1 MANREQGRT
10 PDRARSRPLVQT
22 SYQDGDGKHWAVWL
36 PEGEEDVTK
45 GIPIGPQD
53 ISGLGLPKDIELA
66 LHNQLFHRGLFNWR
80 DIRHNQ
86 RELVAAIQAAYKVD
100 AAKINN
106 LYQELA

>member
-1 MANREQGRT
+1 MADRKRGRAS
-10 PDRARSRPLVQT
+10 DRARSRPLVQT
-22 SYQDGDGKHWAVWL
+22 SYQDGDGKYWAVWL

-53 ISGLGLPKDIELA
+53 ISNLGLPKDIEVA

-80 DIRHNQ
+80 IIRHNQ
-86 RELVAAIQAAYKVD
+86 RELIAAIQAAYKVD

-106 LYQELA
+106 LYQQLS